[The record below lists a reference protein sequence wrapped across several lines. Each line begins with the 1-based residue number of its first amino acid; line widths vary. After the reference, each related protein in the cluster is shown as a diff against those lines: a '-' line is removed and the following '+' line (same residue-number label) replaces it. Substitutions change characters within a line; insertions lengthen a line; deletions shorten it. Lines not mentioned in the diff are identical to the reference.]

1 MACTTAR
8 AERLDWAVRRL
19 MECRSTSA
27 VVAEMAD
34 QWGMSRRQ
42 SQRVVGQAHR
52 QLVDDLEGAGVDR
65 QQLVAQITHGLMEC
79 LAKALAS
86 EQPSAVVG
94 AARELR
100 ELLAL
105 GADHSN
111 HSTATTPRY
120 GRSRH

>member
-1 MACTTAR
+1 MACVTAR

-19 MECRSTSA
+19 LQCRSTSA
-27 VVAEMAD
+27 VVADLAD
-34 QWGMSRRQ
+34 HWGMSRRQ

-52 QLVDDLEGAGVDR
+52 QLVADLEGAGVDR
-65 QQLVAQITHGLMEC
+65 QQLVAQITHGLMEA

-86 EQPSAVVG
+86 DQPAAVVG

-105 GADHSN
+105 GADHTSRPTSR
-111 HSTATTPRY
+111 H
-120 GRSRH
+120 GRSRL